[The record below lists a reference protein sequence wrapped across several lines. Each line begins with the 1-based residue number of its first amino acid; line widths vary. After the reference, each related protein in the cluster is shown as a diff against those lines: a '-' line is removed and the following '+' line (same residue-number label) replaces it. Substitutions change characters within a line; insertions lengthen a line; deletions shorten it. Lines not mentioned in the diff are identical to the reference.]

1 MTFNFLV
8 CYAYCLKDKGTKYK
22 NQPIQRNGWFAQ
34 VGKWFTAKDLP
45 ILERN
50 IIVHRAAW
58 RYLIVGMVASVVG
71 IAACIGCLIRW
82 IVR

>member
-1 MTFNFLV
+1 MHIVSKIRAQNTKTNRDNVTVGL
-8 CYAYCLKDKGTKYK
+8 LKWVSDLQQK
-22 NQPIQRNGWFAQ
+22 N
-34 VGKWFTAKDLP
+34 LP

-50 IIVHRAAW
+50 IIVHCAAW